1 MLTVN
6 SPPTCPITISTA
18 PPHYPLSLHSRASP
32 LHHLPAHNILTHPS
46 SAADSPSPPSPT
58 ASDSFETQIEKLKKK
73 LKHAENELD
82 EAQRIAATQDE
93 HVRSLE
99 GDHEERKKEFEA
111 REASLQQ
118 DKKDLEEH
126 MVSVVV
132 QQVREAKAKE
142 RNTVRDECEA
152 EFNEK
157 MADVNKEAEELRAKV
172 ADLEKQVASYKDEVE
187 KLKGMLDSHQS
198 AGAESVDRSE
208 VEAKEADLASA
219 KSQLEELTA
228 EKSKTEKDLA
238 EALATIDELKA
249 QTVAKDELDTLAAD
263 RDAHKT
269 KVEELAAE
277 VAVLKT
283 QLSDLEELKAKH
295 TELEASH
302 SKLSDELA
310 ARGTQDADAD
320 KASKEEAEGLRN
332 TIAELQASLKEAKDT
347 LDQKASELD
356 AKTKEHAEATEQ
368 VTSPNASTAHW
379 EKPCMTFAR
388 AGARQECPCLRV
400 GQGVVPQWLPRV

>member
-46 SAADSPSPPSPT
+46 SAA
-58 ASDSFETQIEKLKKK
+58 DSFETQIEKLKKK

-172 ADLEKQVASYKDEVE
+172 ADLLQ
-187 KLKGMLDSHQS
+187 G
-198 AGAESVDRSE
+198 
-208 VEAKEADLASA
+208 
-219 KSQLEELTA
+219 
-228 EKSKTEKDLA
+228 
-238 EALATIDELKA
+238 
-249 QTVAKDELDTLAAD
+249 
-263 RDAHKT
+263 
-269 KVEELAAE
+269 
-277 VAVLKT
+277 
-283 QLSDLEELKAKH
+283 
-295 TELEASH
+295 
-302 SKLSDELA
+302 
-310 ARGTQDADAD
+310 RG
-320 KASKEEAEGLRN
+320 
-332 TIAELQASLKEAKDT
+332 
-347 LDQKASELD
+347 
-356 AKTKEHAEATEQ
+356 
-368 VTSPNASTAHW
+368 
-379 EKPCMTFAR
+379 
-388 AGARQECPCLRV
+388 
-400 GQGVVPQWLPRV
+400 